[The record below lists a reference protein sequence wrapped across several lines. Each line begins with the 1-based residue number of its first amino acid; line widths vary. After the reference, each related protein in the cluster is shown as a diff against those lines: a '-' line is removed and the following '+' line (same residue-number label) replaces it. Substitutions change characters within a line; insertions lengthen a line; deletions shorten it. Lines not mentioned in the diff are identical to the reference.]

1 MGRCAQL
8 ACGQARVLS
17 GRQAPSRCTPASR
30 GYRKGGGSGLR
41 RPVYAGGRTEGTQ
54 TPGSGVR
61 LTAAGACSWGALGA
75 VPGTLTSWQRWS
87 REPSPDST
95 DPMDARLPSKHLSAQ
110 PGTCCWLHGC
120 ASPVFS
126 GWSQGSR
133 RPSTRTGVNPAFLPS
148 SVSVG
153 KEGRLSL

>member
-1 MGRCAQL
+1 MGRCAQP
-8 ACGQARVLS
+8 ACGQARALS
-17 GRQAPSRCTPASR
+17 GRQARSRCTPASR
-30 GYRKGGGSGLR
+30 GYRKGGGWAEETRLCGCEDRGHPNAGVRSPARRCR
-41 RPVYAGGRTEGTQ
+41 RPF
-54 TPGSGVR
+54 
-61 LTAAGACSWGALGA
+61 LGALGA

-87 REPSPDST
+87 RGPSPDST
-95 DPMDARLPSKHLSAQ
+95 DPTDARLPSQRLSAQ

-120 ASPVFS
+120 ASPAFS

-133 RPSTRTGVNPAFLPS
+133 RLSTRTGVNPAFLPS